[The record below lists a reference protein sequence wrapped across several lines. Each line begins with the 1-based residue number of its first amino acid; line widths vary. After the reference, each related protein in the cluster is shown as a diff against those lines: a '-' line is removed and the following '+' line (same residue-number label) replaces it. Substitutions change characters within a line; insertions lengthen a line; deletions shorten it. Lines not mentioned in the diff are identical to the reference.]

1 MNGTI
6 TNNKNSEGDYDVKLE
21 PFTNDI
27 EEVRHFTKGKN
38 ELLPVP
44 QTVIDVNPLITQN
57 PGY

>member
-1 MNGTI
+1 
-6 TNNKNSEGDYDVKLE
+6 
-21 PFTNDI
+21 
-27 EEVRHFTKGKN
+27 VRHFTKGKN